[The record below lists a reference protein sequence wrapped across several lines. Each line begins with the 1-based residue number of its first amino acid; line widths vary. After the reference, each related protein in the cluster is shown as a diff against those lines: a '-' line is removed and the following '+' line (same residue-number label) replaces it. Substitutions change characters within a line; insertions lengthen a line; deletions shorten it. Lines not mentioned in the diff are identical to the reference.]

1 MGGAMTRSPGGRD
14 CVKMPRSYA
23 LTETVRVI
31 REMLGFSPHQLPA
44 PL

>member
-14 CVKMPRSYA
+14 CVKMHRSYA